1 MLFSDFVVTFN
12 ALAVLSVTTIT
23 AIHLKRYLKRSMG
36 F

>member
-12 ALAVLSVTTIT
+12 ALAVLLVTTL
-23 AIHLKRYLKRSMG
+23 AAVQLKSYLKRSMG